1 MNIVRRG
8 ARGAVSD
15 RWPYLAAGAAVGLSA
30 WVGARAAG
38 PSDDWYAELDKPSW
52 QPPAKAFPAVWTPLY
67 ATIAWSAGRALSRA
81 GGRERRA
88 LATGFGVNLALN
100 SAWTWL
106 FFARRSPS
114 DGVWGALLLDA
125 SNLQLI
131 RRVARGDRTAAAA
144 LAPYA
149 GWCLFA
155 TALSA
160 SIARRN
166 R

>member
-1 MNIVRRG
+1 MSDAQQG
-8 ARGAVSD
+8 ARSATTD
-15 RWPYLAAGAAVGLSA
+15 RWPYLAASTAVGLSA

-38 PSDDWYAELDKPSW
+38 PSDDWYAGLDKPSW
-52 QPPAKAFPAVWTPLY
+52 QPPAAAFPAVWTPLY
-67 ATIAWSAGRALSRA
+67 GTIAWSAGRALNRA
-81 GGRERRA
+81 RGRERRA
-88 LATGFGVNLALN
+88 LAASFGANLALN
-100 SAWTWL
+100 AAWTWL
-106 FFARRSPS
+106 FFGRRSPA

-131 RRVARGDRTAAAA
+131 RRVARSDRGAAAA
-144 LAPYA
+144 LLPYA

-155 TALSA
+155 TALSS

>member
-1 MNIVRRG
+1 M
-8 ARGAVSD
+8 SD
-15 RWPYLAAGAAVGLSA
+15 RWPYPAATATVGLSA

-38 PSDDWYAELDKPSW
+38 PSDDWYAGLDKPSW
-52 QPPAKAFPAVWTPLY
+52 QPPARAFPVVWTPLY

-81 GGRERRA
+81 RGRERRA
-88 LATGFGVNLALN
+88 LAAAFGANLALN
-100 SAWTWL
+100 AAWTWL
-106 FFARRSPS
+106 FFARRSPA
-114 DGVWGALLLDA
+114 DGVWGALLLDV
-125 SNLQLI
+125 SNLHLV

>member
-1 MNIVRRG
+1 VGVG
-8 ARGAVSD
+8 A
-15 RWPYLAAGAAVGLSA
+15 WL
-30 WVGARAAG
+30 GARAAV
-38 PSDDWYAELDKPSW
+38 PSDDWYASLDKPSW
-52 QPPAKAFPAVWTPLY
+52 QPPAKAFPLVWTPLY
-67 ATIAWSAGRALSRA
+67 ATIAWSAGRSLSRA
-81 GGRERRA
+81 DRRERRA
-88 LATGFGVNLALN
+88 LAARFGANLALN

-106 FFARRSPS
+106 FFARRSPVA
-114 DGVWGALLLDA
+114 GVWGSLLLDA
-125 SNLQLI
+125 SNLQVI

-149 GWCLFA
+149 AWCLFA